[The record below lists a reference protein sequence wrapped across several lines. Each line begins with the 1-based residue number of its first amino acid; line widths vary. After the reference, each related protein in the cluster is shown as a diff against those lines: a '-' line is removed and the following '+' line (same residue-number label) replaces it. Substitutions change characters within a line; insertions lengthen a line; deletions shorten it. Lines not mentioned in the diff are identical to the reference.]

1 MSEKKDVRSFLSDID
16 MSDVKKSAKMNI
28 KPKLTFDALG
38 VEYAKEIE
46 IMSDYYEVEIP
57 KKKAKGLNKLIFLDV
72 LYMGIDHQFI
82 AQAKSFRYQLA
93 VCQIKLG
100 MNPETDSPEGMVIK
114 LWKVMAETKEFGK
127 AEVYLVENV
136 E

>member
-1 MSEKKDVRSFLSDID
+1 MKDFMSDINIA
-16 MSDVKKSAKMNI
+16 DVKKSAKLNI

-46 IMSDYYEVEIP
+46 ILSEYYEVEIP
-57 KKKAKGLNKLIFLDV
+57 KKKAKGTNILLFLDV
-72 LYMGIDHQFI
+72 LYNGIEHQFI
-82 AQAKSFRYQLA
+82 AQAVSFRYQLA
-93 VCQIKLG
+93 VCQVQLD
-100 MNPETDSPEGMVIK
+100 MNPVVDSPEGMVVK
-114 LWKVMAETKEFGK
+114 VWKDVAETKNYGK